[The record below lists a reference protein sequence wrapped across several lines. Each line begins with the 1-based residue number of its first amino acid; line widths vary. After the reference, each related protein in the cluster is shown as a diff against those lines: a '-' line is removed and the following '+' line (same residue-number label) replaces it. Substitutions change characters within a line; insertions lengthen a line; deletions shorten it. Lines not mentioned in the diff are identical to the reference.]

1 MDALTQRVT
10 LARTEAERLQDYL
23 GTLSSTA
30 WHHPSA
36 CTEWEIGDVVAHL
49 TRGAEAYTEWITRGL
64 RGDTA
69 PPTRT
74 VTTDPDNA
82 TTNTARRAQRAIAL
96 RRSLGDQLFPTFR
109 ARTAQFHD
117 FLVSL
122 NASTWEQRCYHPTG
136 LQPVRRFVDLYITEL
151 SMHGWD
157 IRSQL
162 ESVGHVSPESLPV
175 FLDFMPDLIRST
187 FHPGPRLPAPLC
199 YRFILTDRVPHVYDI
214 VITGTQAWLAQDG
227 TDPAHSTCQSDTETF
242 VLLMFG
248 RLPLPVA
255 LAQGRIRME
264 GAQESIR
271 IFVQCF
277 RGSEGSTREW
287 CGEPVIMQGGSLV
300 RRLILVKHALPEIM
314 PTLPA
319 RQWHLSE
326 VGRTQ

>member
-1 MDALTQRVT
+1 MNVLTQRVT
-10 LARTEAERLQDYL
+10 LVRAEAEYLQNYL
-23 GTLSSTA
+23 GTLSPTA

-49 TRGAEAYTEWITRGL
+49 TRGAEAYLEWITRGL

-69 PPTRT
+69 QPASA
-74 VTTDPDNA
+74 VTA
-82 TTNTARRAQRAIAL
+82 ASEQTTAGTARRAQRAIAL
-96 RRSLGDQLFPTFR
+96 RLSLGDQLFPTFQ

-117 FLVSL
+117 FLAGLSA
-122 NASTWEQRCYHPTG
+122 NDWERRCYHPTG

-151 SMHGWD
+151 GMHGWD

-162 ESVGHVSPESLPV
+162 ESGSHVSPESLPV
-175 FLDFMPDLIRST
+175 FLDFMPDLIRSI
-187 FHPGPRLPAPLC
+187 FHPGPRLPAPLR

-255 LAQGRIRME
+255 LAQGRIRLE

-277 RGSEGSTREW
+277 RG
-287 CGEPVIMQGGSLV
+287 V
-300 RRLILVKHALPEIM
+300 
-314 PTLPA
+314 
-319 RQWHLSE
+319 
-326 VGRTQ
+326 